1 MFSSKKVAA
10 VSVTLVNASTRYRC
24 GKRTVLACQGLPKD
38 DKERFSVVGKV
49 VKR

>member
-1 MFSSKKVAA
+1 MFDNRKVAV

-24 GKRTVLACQGLPKD
+24 GKRTVLACRGLALD
-38 DKERFSVVGKV
+38 DKSRFAVKGHV